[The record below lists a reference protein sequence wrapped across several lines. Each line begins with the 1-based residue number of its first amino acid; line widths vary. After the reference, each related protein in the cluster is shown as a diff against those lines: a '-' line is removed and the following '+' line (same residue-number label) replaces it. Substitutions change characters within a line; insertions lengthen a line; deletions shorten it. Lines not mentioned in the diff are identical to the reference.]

1 MYKNSDTIK
10 FKQTR
15 IIKNKYGGICMQTI
29 ACFKGNFGSTEYY
42 QTKMSAGTL
51 INTVGFA
58 KEMSEY
64 SEMTADEKIQRDLD
78 VNRVV
83 MEMVPYITQDKD
95 RFYSSIVVD
104 IYKGW
109 EEIEFEPL
117 EHVTGDLPKAYK
129 NTMSDFGFVTF
140 PDDQVLIA
148 LDGQHRLLS
157 LKIAIKGLMGI
168 PAGYE
173 IKPSWEKKIYPHPEL
188 AKEEVSVIFVKHE
201 SDEKIRKLFNKI
213 NKYAKQTSRSDNIII
228 SEDDAFAVIARRLI
242 GDGGPLATL
251 SRGDLKQDIVN
262 WKSNT
267 LAQRSAQL
275 TTLSSIYTISETL
288 LKNEDIDVNYL
299 PDDEVVDSCYEVVA
313 EFWDIL
319 LSEVKVY
326 HDYMNKILDYNIAAE
341 YRVNNLLFKPVTQM
355 ALAHVAYMAQNKGID
370 FRRVAGKINYIDW
383 SMDNKLWQNILV
395 IGSAKKKMITGKDS
409 IKNAGMIISYL
420 TMGNEMTD
428 MEKNSVLEII
438 RNATD
443 DEKAKLPDVI
453 EVG

>member
-1 MYKNSDTIK
+1 
-10 FKQTR
+10 
-15 IIKNKYGGICMQTI
+15 MQTI
-29 ACFKGNFGSTEYY
+29 ACFKGKFGSTEYY

-83 MEMVPYITQDKD
+83 MEMVPYITEDKD

-173 IKPSWEKKIYPHPEL
+173 IKPSWEKRIHPHPEL

-228 SEDDAFAVIARRLI
+228 SEDDMFAVIARRLI
-242 GDGGPLATL
+242 GEGGPLAALT
-251 SRGDLKQDIVN
+251 RGEIRQDVVN

-288 LKNEDIDVNYL
+288 LKNENININYL
-299 PDDEVVDSCYEVVA
+299 PDEETVEACYEVVCD
-313 EFWDIL
+313 FWNVL
-319 LSEVKVY
+319 LSEVDVY
-326 HDYMNKILDYNIAAE
+326 RNYMDKILDYNIAAE

-355 ALAHVAYMAQNKGID
+355 ALAHVAYMAQEKGLKFKEVAIKFNK
-370 FRRVAGKINYIDW
+370 IDW

-409 IKNAGMIISYL
+409 IRNAGLIISYL
-420 TMGNEMTD
+420 TMGNEMNEL
-428 MEKNSVLEII
+428 EKHNVLEII

-443 DEKAKLPDVI
+443 DPTAYLPDII
-453 EVG
+453 E

>member
-1 MYKNSDTIK
+1 
-10 FKQTR
+10 
-15 IIKNKYGGICMQTI
+15 MQTI
-29 ACFKGNFGSTEYY
+29 ACFRGKFGNTEYY

-51 INTVGFA
+51 VNTVGFA

-83 MEMVPYITQDKD
+83 MEMVPYITEDME

-109 EEIEFEPL
+109 EDIEFESL
-117 EHVTGDLPKAYK
+117 ESVTGALPKAYK

-157 LKIAIKGLMGI
+157 LKIGIKGLMGI

-173 IKPSWEKKIYPHPEL
+173 IKPSWEKKIKPHPEL
-188 AKEEVSVIFVKHE
+188 AKEEISVIFVKHE

-213 NKYAKQTSRSDNIII
+213 NRYAKQTSRSDNIII

-242 GDGGPLATL
+242 GENGPL
-251 SRGDLKQDIVN
+251 SPRIRGDLRQDIVN

-288 LKNEDIDVNYL
+288 LKNEDININYL
-299 PDDEVVDSCYEVVA
+299 PDEEVVNSCYDVVN
-313 EFWDIL
+313 EFWNTL
-319 LSEVKVY
+319 LTEVNVY
-326 HDYMNKILDYNIAAE
+326 HEYMDKVLDYNIAAE

-355 ALAHVAYMAQNKGID
+355 ALAHVAYLAQEKNVD
-370 FRRVAGKINYIDW
+370 FNVVARKLNTIDW

-409 IKNAGMIISYL
+409 IRNAGMIISYL
-420 TMGNEMTD
+420 TMGDKMNNLEV
-428 MEKNSVLEII
+428 NSVHEII
-438 RNATD
+438 KNATD
-443 DEKAKLPDVI
+443 DENAKLPEI
-453 EVG
+453 IC